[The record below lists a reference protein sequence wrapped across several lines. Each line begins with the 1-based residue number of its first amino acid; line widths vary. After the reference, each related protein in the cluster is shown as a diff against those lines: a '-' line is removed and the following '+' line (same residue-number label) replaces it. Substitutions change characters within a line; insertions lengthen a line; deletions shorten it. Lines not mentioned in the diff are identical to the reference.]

1 MSWRPCPGD
10 PLSPSALLG
19 EHTGTITLTLTMV
32 AHQPLVNGPRRGFL
46 APSLARSRPR
56 LPPAEV
62 RAARQGEHRA
72 RRPLAAASRPLLPH
86 LAPARPLAAPHAAPG
101 HPGRRALGSTPHGRR
116 AGAWSDG
123 ERRGTDGAASA
134 RIGGGRLG
142 ELRQLGW
149 GCRRAALCWRTAPR
163 RRRRQPLTLL
173 YVVDTLLPCTGERGA
188 VRPASPRPRHRSPP
202 LLPFPAPLAHSPR
215 PPPPPHLEPQLDPC
229 HDCRCCRYCRSPRS
243 PPRARAGALRTAR
256 AAHVAAH
263 AARDG

>member
-1 MSWRPCPGD
+1 
-10 PLSPSALLG
+10 
-19 EHTGTITLTLTMV
+19 MV

-46 APSLARSRPR
+46 AHSLARARPR
-56 LPPAEV
+56 LSPAEV
-62 RAARQGEHRA
+62 RAARQGEHGA
-72 RRPLAAASRPLLPH
+72 RRPLAASSRPLLPH

-188 VRPASPRPRHRSPP
+188 VRPASPRPRLCSVIAGSSTIVAKCPKESPAVVSRPLMRSMG
-202 LLPFPAPLAHSPR
+202 R
-215 PPPPPHLEPQLDPC
+215 PCVLGLS
-229 HDCRCCRYCRSPRS
+229 RFI
-243 PPRARAGALRTAR
+243 L
-256 AAHVAAH
+256 
-263 AARDG
+263 

>member
-1 MSWRPCPGD
+1 
-10 PLSPSALLG
+10 
-19 EHTGTITLTLTMV
+19 MV

-123 ERRGTDGAASA
+123 ECRGTDGATSA

-149 GCRRAALCWRTAPR
+149 GCRRAALCWRTALCR
-163 RRRRQPLTLL
+163 RRPQPLTLL
-173 YVVDTLLPCTGERGA
+173 HVVDTLLPCTGERGA
-188 VRPASPRPRHRSPP
+188 VRPAALARATARPPSSPSPSPP
-202 LLPFPAPLAHSPR
+202 PPA
-215 PPPPPHLEPQLDPC
+215 PPPPP
-229 HDCRCCRYCRSPRS
+229 
-243 PPRARAGALRTAR
+243 PPPLPPPPPFSAP
-256 AAHVAAH
+256 
-263 AARDG
+263 

>member
-1 MSWRPCPGD
+1 M
-10 PLSPSALLG
+10 
-19 EHTGTITLTLTMV
+19 LT
-32 AHQPLVNGPRRGFL
+32 
-46 APSLARSRPR
+46 PSLAHALASPLPRSRP
-56 LPPAEV
+56 LPSPAEV
-62 RAARQGEHRA
+62 RAARQGEHGA
-72 RRPLAAASRPLLPH
+72 RRPLAASSRPLLPH

-101 HPGRRALGSTPHGRR
+101 HPGRRALGSTPRGRR

-202 LLPFPAPLAHSPR
+202 LRRRGPASGARAPRRPSPLDASAR
-215 PPPPPHLEPQLDPC
+215 ATSFCEANVERMRSTPHA
-229 HDCRCCRYCRSPRS
+229 S
-243 PPRARAGALRTAR
+243 PPSARTSAAERAQSRHKRSGAIKRKW
-256 AAHVAAH
+256 
-263 AARDG
+263 

>member
-19 EHTGTITLTLTMV
+19 EHAGTMV

-46 APSLARSRPR
+46 AHSLARARPR
-56 LPPAEV
+56 LSPAEV
-62 RAARQGEHRA
+62 RAARQGEHGA
-72 RRPLAAASRPLLPH
+72 RRPLAASSRPLLPH

-123 ERRGTDGAASA
+123 ERRGPDGAASA

-149 GCRRAALCWRTAPR
+149 GCRRAALCWRTALCR
-163 RRRRQPLTLL
+163 RRPQPLTLL

-188 VRPASPRPRHRSPP
+188 VRPASPRPRHLAPPPP
-202 LLPFPAPLAHSPR
+202 LPR
-215 PPPPPHLEPQLDPC
+215 PPRPQP
-229 HDCRCCRYCRSPRS
+229 SPS
-243 PPRARAGALRTAR
+243 ASAAPRAPA
-256 AAHVAAH
+256 
-263 AARDG
+263 